1 MFKHILLPTDGSKL
15 SDRAVARGVQF
26 ASAIGAAV
34 TAVHVVPE
42 FRMVV
47 EEGFVS
53 PMSAE
58 LKKRFEKE
66 SQAHAR
72 KMLAKV
78 EKTAEAAGVKC
89 EAVAVVSDF
98 PYQQIIE
105 IAKKKKCDLIMMAS
119 HGRRGLSSLLL
130 GSETAKV
137 LTHSKIP
144 VLVVR

>member
-1 MFKHILLPTDGSKL
+1 MFTHVLLPTDGSRL
-15 SDRAVARGVQF
+15 SDRAVKRGIEFAR
-26 ASAIGAAV
+26 SANAAV

-58 LKKRFEKE
+58 FKKRFEKE
-66 SQAHAR
+66 SQQHAR
-72 KMLAKV
+72 KMLDKV
-78 EKTAEAAGVKC
+78 EAAAKAAGVAC
-89 EAVAVVSDF
+89 DSVAVVSDY

-105 IAKKKKCDLIMMAS
+105 VAKKKKCDLIIMAS

-144 VLVVR
+144 VLVMR

>member
-1 MFKHILLPTDGSKL
+1 MFKHILLPTDGSSL
-15 SDRAVARGVQF
+15 SDRAVKRGIAFAKSIKAR
-26 ASAIGAAV
+26 I

-53 PMSAE
+53 PLTTE
-58 LKKRFEKE
+58 LKQRYEKE
-66 SQAHAR
+66 SRVHAQ

-78 EKTAEAAGVKC
+78 EKLAATARVTC
-89 EAVAVVSDF
+89 DSVAVTSDF

-105 IAKKKKCDLIMMAS
+105 IARKRKCDLIMMAS

-137 LTHSKIP
+137 LTHSKVP